1 MASMHQR
8 GITCRCNSLKHL
20 IMVAEDTK
28 MAFGGLISTSN
39 LMVED
44 AVHVQSNQP
53 LLWTTEFDDQP

>member
-1 MASMHQR
+1 
-8 GITCRCNSLKHL
+8 
-20 IMVAEDTK
+20 MVAEDTK